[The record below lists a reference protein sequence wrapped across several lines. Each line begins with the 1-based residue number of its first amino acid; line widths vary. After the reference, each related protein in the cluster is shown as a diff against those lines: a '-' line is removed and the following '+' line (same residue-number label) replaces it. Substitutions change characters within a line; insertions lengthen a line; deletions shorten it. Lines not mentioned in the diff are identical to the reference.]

1 MVIDSIL
8 LGLLALG
15 LMAWPLDVAH
25 NLGLSDSA
33 DLEWFC
39 RFIGLALFS
48 FAAHMATTSR
58 AAHDKAFRRMA
69 LMMIVVSASMASML
83 YVGPGT
89 LTNGRWAAIGFGGL
103 WTLLYAVTLPIKTV
117 GLTEEVPAA

>member
-8 LGLLALG
+8 LGLLAVG

-25 NLGLSDSA
+25 NLGLLDSP
-33 DLEWFC
+33 DLEWFS
-39 RFIGLALFS
+39 RLIGLILFG

-58 AAHDKAFRRMA
+58 AAHDTAFRRMA
-69 LMMIVVSASMASML
+69 LMMIIASGSLASML

-89 LTNGRWAAIGFGGL
+89 LTNGRWAAIGFGAL

-117 GLTEEVPAA
+117 GISDDAPSS